1 MKKLSKRCYIKL
13 FVQNTGIVTETHNY
27 GKQYMEFSGT
37 KNDVMSELRK
47 YLLTYNGFTGRILA
61 DTLNAI
67 NKTSIV
73 YNSLGEGAYET
84 TVHSFNPIAN
94 SLFTFKVKYI
104 VERLSNLP
112 GRYRTNH
119 RGENLYEKRLIQLY
133 GGGRLGRY
141 RLAIENV
148 NTDRLLELLAPMI
161 KEEFR
166 CGTSIE
172 FSSNNH
178 VEISH
183 PRKFEFKPND
193 DLSITIHLNEYCGY
207 TASVDIIYKGRT
219 VWLLSKYP
227 NETITEE
234 KINEALSIAD
244 KFDEICEIVKKAYNL

>member
-104 VERLSNLP
+104 VERLSNMP

-133 GGGRLGRY
+133 GGG
-141 RLAIENV
+141 
-148 NTDRLLELLAPMI
+148 
-161 KEEFR
+161 
-166 CGTSIE
+166 
-172 FSSNNH
+172 
-178 VEISH
+178 
-183 PRKFEFKPND
+183 
-193 DLSITIHLNEYCGY
+193 
-207 TASVDIIYKGRT
+207 
-219 VWLLSKYP
+219 
-227 NETITEE
+227 
-234 KINEALSIAD
+234 
-244 KFDEICEIVKKAYNL
+244 

>member
-37 KNDVMSELRK
+37 KNDVMSKLRK

-104 VERLSNLP
+104 VERLSNMP

-119 RGENLYEKRLIQLY
+119 RGENLYEKRLIQLH
-133 GGGRLGRY
+133 GGGRFGRY
-141 RLAIENV
+141 RLAVENV
-148 NTDRLLELLAPMI
+148 NIDRLLELLSPMI
-161 KEEFR
+161 STQFQN
-166 CGTSIE
+166 GTSIE
-172 FSSNNH
+172 FSKGNRIDINF
-178 VEISH
+178 
-183 PRKFEFKPND
+183 PRRFEFKPNE
-193 DLSITIHLNEYCGY
+193 DLSVTVCIGECCGY
-207 TASVDIIYKGRT
+207 YSASVDIFYKGCR
-219 VWLLSKYP
+219 VNLLGKYP
-227 NETITEE
+227 DIITEE
-234 KINEALSIAD
+234 KINEALNIAK
-244 KFDEICEIVKKAYNL
+244 KFDEICEIIKKAYNL

>member
-104 VERLSNLP
+104 VERLSNMP

-166 CGTSIE
+166 GGTSIE

-178 VEISH
+178 VEISY

-193 DLSITIHLNEYCGY
+193 DLSIIVRLNEYRGY
-207 TASVDIIYKGRT
+207 TASVDIVYKGST

-227 NETITEE
+227 SETITEE
-234 KINEALSIAD
+234 KINEALSLAD
-244 KFDEICEIVKKAYNL
+244 KFDEICEVVKKAYNL

>member
-1 MKKLSKRCYIKL
+1 MKKMVKSCTIKL
-13 FVQNTGIVTETHNY
+13 YIQKSSVVTENSFYRELDKDFH
-27 GKQYMEFSGT
+27 GD
-37 KNDVMSELRK
+37 KNDVMSYLRK
-47 YLLTYNGFTGRILA
+47 YLISHLNFTGKLL
-61 DTLNAI
+61 TSTMNELG
-67 NKTSIV
+67 KTSNA
-73 YNSLGEGAYET
+73 YKGCGEGTYET
-84 TVHSFNPIAN
+84 IVHAFNPATET
-94 SLFTFKVKYI
+94 LYTFKVKYN
-104 VERLSNLP
+104 VEKLSNLP

-166 CGTSIE
+166 RGTSIE

-178 VEISH
+178 VEISY

-193 DLSITIHLNEYCGY
+193 DLSITIRLNEYRGY
-207 TASVDIIYKGRT
+207 TASVDIVYKGST

-227 NETITEE
+227 SETITEE
-234 KINEALSIAD
+234 KINGALSIAD

>member
-1 MKKLSKRCYIKL
+1 M
-13 FVQNTGIVTETHNY
+13 
-27 GKQYMEFSGT
+27 
-37 KNDVMSELRK
+37 
-47 YLLTYNGFTGRILA
+47 
-61 DTLNAI
+61 
-67 NKTSIV
+67 
-73 YNSLGEGAYET
+73 
-84 TVHSFNPIAN
+84 
-94 SLFTFKVKYI
+94 
-104 VERLSNLP
+104 
-112 GRYRTNH
+112 
-119 RGENLYEKRLIQLY
+119 Y

-166 CGTSIE
+166 RGTSIE

-178 VEISH
+178 VEISY

-193 DLSITIHLNEYCGY
+193 DLSITIRLNEYRGY

-227 NETITEE
+227 SETITEE